1 MKNITI
7 PEDRAVLVARIEQL
21 NPTTQG
27 LWGKMDVGQMLSHCR
42 EGLKLATGEL
52 QLKRLWLGYLFGP
65 LIKSFYYNDKPFMK
79 NVQTAKEIK
88 ITSPVV
94 FEAAKQELLDYLR
107 DYNDKKALHGEQAS
121 HPFLGH
127 LTSEQWE
134 KGMYKHLDHH
144 LRQFGV

>member
-7 PEDRAVLVARIEQL
+7 PEDRAVIVARIEQL
-21 NPTTQG
+21 NPNTPA
-27 LWGKMDVGQMLSHCR
+27 LWGKMDVAQMLSHCR

-52 QLKRLWLGYLFGP
+52 QLKRLWLGYLLGP
-65 LIKSFYYNDKPFMK
+65 LIKSTYYNDKPFIK

-88 ITSPVV
+88 ITSPVA
-94 FEAAKQELLDYLR
+94 FEASKQELLNALEDYT
-107 DYNDKKALHGEQAS
+107 DKQALYGEQAS

-127 LTSEQWE
+127 LTTEQWG